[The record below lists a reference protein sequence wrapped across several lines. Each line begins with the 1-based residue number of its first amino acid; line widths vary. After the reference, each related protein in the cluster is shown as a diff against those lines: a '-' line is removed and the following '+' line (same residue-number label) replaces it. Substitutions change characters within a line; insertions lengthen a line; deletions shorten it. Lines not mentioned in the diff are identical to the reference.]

1 MPRTSVSAGAQNTW
15 SDSIKIVGSFNLSIS
30 GTFAGTVTVQRSE
43 DGTTWRNTDTWTAP
57 AEEVGYDPIL
67 NYYRVGIATGEY
79 TSGTAVAYLNGYTPG
94 LTGCNDGNGR
104 ALECWINRWFWL
116 YRMVGQDAA

>member
-79 TSGTAVAYLNGYTPG
+79 TSGTAVASLNGYSIWP
-94 LTGCNDGNGR
+94 
-104 ALECWINRWFWL
+104 NR
-116 YRMVGQDAA
+116 M